1 MLSPDARA
9 DALYTLYGPLF
20 SALHDKRWATAA
32 HAVQLVG
39 DGGGEGEGD
48 ATRANLFERRPWG
61 SGRYALAVGAASPTA
76 ASVRVRLR
84 GLLTVPSSERERGS
98 WVATV
103 VRPDGGGVAALNVQ
117 DLGSGSV
124 ELHVPLARGAAVAT
138 LERLD
143 IDADAL
149 HLLSAARAEG
159 GAPRR
164 AAAA

>member
-1 MLSPDARA
+1 M
-9 DALYTLYGPLF
+9 F
-20 SALHDKRWATAA
+20 F
-32 HAVQLVG
+32 
-39 DGGGEGEGD
+39 GG
-48 ATRANLFERRPWG
+48 L
-61 SGRYALAVGAASPTA
+61 
-76 ASVRVRLR
+76 
-84 GLLTVPSSERERGS
+84 
-98 WVATV
+98 
-103 VRPDGGGVAALNVQ
+103 
-117 DLGSGSV
+117 V